1 MSRTKPD
8 TGETKM
14 IVYGH
19 DFCSQARGLIHVLNR
34 HEIDYEYRDVVS
46 GKPKWKKELKQL
58 ANGNLSVPTVV
69 FPDGVVMVEPW
80 PDQVL
85 EHLGLKEP
93 GFVDKLAS
101 WFGKG
106 K

>member
-46 GKPKWKKELKQL
+46 GKPKWKKELKRAGVCGQISQL
-58 ANGNLSVPTVV
+58 VRKRQ
-69 FPDGVVMVEPW
+69 MRER
-80 PDQVL
+80 
-85 EHLGLKEP
+85 
-93 GFVDKLAS
+93 
-101 WFGKG
+101 
-106 K
+106 